1 MSDRIK
7 EHQISKLKARLDDLD
22 NQTEKIAQDQLLVCD
37 HLRKLKGKEELL
49 GWLEWRYV
57 KSRIEHDLRGQGRG

>member
-22 NQTEKIAQDQLLVCD
+22 NQTEKIAQHQLLVCD

-49 GWLEWRYV
+49 GW
-57 KSRIEHDLRGQGRG
+57 